1 VICRGWW
8 SASVTRRREQ
18 SLDPATKNYSDGHA
32 LVLRHPL
39 FAPLLQRVHL
49 VRQKSN
55 YCPPDG
61 WAVVL
66 ETGAIHLHPTRRGEP
81 EEWAYVIA
89 HCLLHLGFGHFRI
102 GEKSLDWNAACDVV
116 VTRFLADM
124 RFGRCP
130 DDMKCDL
137 HDVRADD
144 EDRLFRRF
152 RERTLSDELR
162 LTGTAGKISGD
173 MFWSRYPPS
182 KRAYDDWTRAF
193 GAGLVESV
201 TSAVRVAGGYESR
214 LGAMTEALSTAERA
228 RRWFVNSYPLLGAL
242 AASFKI
248 IEDPILCRRLGITVA
263 AINDEVKELFVNPGA
278 ALSFE
283 EAKFVL
289 AHELLHVGLRHEA
302 RRRGRD
308 VHLWNVACDF
318 VINHWLI
325 EMAIGELPSFGGL
338 LDAELKGLS
347 ADAIYDRLVVDLRR
361 NRKLATLRGIGDCD
375 MLGTPDW
382 WTRVDAMSLDDF
394 YRRALAQGL
403 EYHQEQGRGLLPAA
417 LVEEI
422 RALDRPPI
430 PWDVELAKWFD
441 EHFSPVERV
450 RTYARLSRRQSST
463 PDIPRPRYVAA
474 PEDENRTFGIV
485 LDTSGSM
492 ERTLLA
498 KCLGTIASYSIARD
512 VRFVRLV
519 FCDAAAYDEG
529 YVASEEIAGRVRV
542 KGRGGTV
549 LQPGIDLLEK
559 AEDFPE
565 SGPILIITDGY
576 CENHLRIR
584 REHAFLLPE
593 GRSLPFVANGSV
605 FAVK

>member
-1 VICRGWW
+1 M
-8 SASVTRRREQ
+8 TRRREQ
-18 SLDPATKNYSDGHA
+18 SLDPATKNYSDGHV
-32 LVLRHPL
+32 LVLGHPL
-39 FAPLLQRVHL
+39 FAPLLQRAHL

-66 ETGAIHLHPTRRGEP
+66 ETGAIHVHPTRRGEP

-116 VTRFLADM
+116 VTRFLADL

-162 LTGTAGKISGD
+162 LTGTAGTISGD
-173 MFWSRYPPS
+173 MFWSSHPLP

-214 LGAMTEALSTAERA
+214 LGALTEALSTAERA

-248 IEDPILCRRLGITVA
+248 IEDPIVCRRLGITVA
-263 AINDEVKELFVNPGA
+263 AINDEAKELFVNPGA

-308 VHLWNVACDF
+308 AHLWNVACDF

-325 EMAIGELPSFGGL
+325 EMGIGALPSFGGL

-403 EYHQEQGRGLLPAA
+403 EYHQEQCRGLLPAA
-417 LVEEI
+417 LIEEI

-492 ERTLLA
+492 DRMLLA

-565 SGPILIITDGY
+565 TGPILIITDGY

-593 GRSLPFVANGSV
+593 GRSLPFVAKGSI
-605 FAVK
+605 FSVK